1 MNIKTKT
8 QFVLEG
14 LKAAVEQVSLTVAV
28 MEDANISTS
37 MWAEI
42 KGIQNNLWAV
52 LQVLEANE
60 NDSE

>member
-1 MNIKTKT
+1 MNATTKA
-8 QFVLEG
+8 QFVLAG
-14 LKAAVEQVSLTVAV
+14 LKAAAEQVSLTVAV

-42 KGIQNNLWAV
+42 KGIELNLNAV
-52 LQVLEANE
+52 IYVLEENE